1 MFEKSMKKCYFI
13 KGILSQMKVRK
24 ILGYKNGGKYM
35 QQPRMLSAK
44 EIANEV
50 VEVGKYKVSRKNSVV
65 IISGMLAGLF
75 IALGYTVYLLV
86 YGQMENHFVGK
97 LIGAFL
103 FPVALILIL
112 LTGADLFTG
121 NTLIGKAYFKKE
133 VKLSAF
139 IKNLA
144 LVWIGNLLGTLL
156 GVALLTGAHL
166 FTNGVDPG
174 VADSIR
180 HIAEVKINT
189 LSTSEV
195 FFRAILCNILIA
207 GGVYVAYAAKDV
219 AGKCILNIIVVAV
232 FAIMGVEHCIAN
244 MIDLSMAK
252 VLGADI
258 SYAGMAWNIFIATI
272 GNIIGGFVIVVPYYY
287 NFIHSYKNRQ
297 H

>member
-1 MFEKSMKKCYFI
+1 
-13 KGILSQMKVRK
+13 
-24 ILGYKNGGKYM
+24 M

-65 IISGMLAGLF
+65 VISGMLAGLF
-75 IALGYTVYLLV
+75 IALGYTIYLLM
-86 YGQMENHFVGK
+86 YGQMSDPFVGK
-97 LIGAFL
+97 IVGAFL

-144 LVWIGNLLGTLL
+144 LVWVGNLLGVLL

-166 FTNGVDPG
+166 FTTGVSEQ
-174 VADSIR
+174 VAENIR
-180 HIAEVKINT
+180 HLAEVKVNT
-189 LSTSEV
+189 LTTSEV
-195 FFRAILCNILIA
+195 FFRGILCNILIA
-207 GGVYVAYAAKDV
+207 GGVYVAYCAKDV
-219 AGKCILNIIVVAV
+219 TGKCILNIVIVAV
-232 FAIMGVEHCIAN
+232 FALMGVEHCVAN
-244 MIDLSMAK
+244 MFVLSMAK
-252 VLGADI
+252 VLGAHI
-258 SYAGMAWNIFIATI
+258 TFGGIAWNIFIATI
-272 GNIIGGFVIVVPYYY
+272 ANIVGGFVIVIPYYY
-287 NFIHSYKNRQ
+287 NFIHAYNKKN

>member
-1 MFEKSMKKCYFI
+1 MKKCYFI

-24 ILGYKNGGKYM
+24 ILGYENGGKYM

-244 MIDLSMAK
+244 MFVLSMAK

>member
-1 MFEKSMKKCYFI
+1 
-13 KGILSQMKVRK
+13 
-24 ILGYKNGGKYM
+24 M

-50 VEVGKYKVSRKNSVV
+50 VEVGKYKVGRKNSVV
-65 IISGMLAGLF
+65 LISGMLAGLF
-75 IALGYTVYLLV
+75 ISLGYTAYLLV

-97 LIGAFL
+97 LIGSFL

-121 NTLIGKAYFKKE
+121 NTLIGKAYFKKD
-133 VKLSAF
+133 VTMAQF
-139 IKNLA
+139 IKNLV
-144 LVWIGNLLGTLL
+144 LVWVGNLLGIIV
-156 GVALLTGAHL
+156 GIVLLTGAQL
-166 FTNGVDPG
+166 FTSGVSPD

-180 HIAEVKINT
+180 HLAEVKANDLTTMQI
-189 LSTSEV
+189 
-195 FFRAILCNILIA
+195 FFRGILCNILIA

-219 AGKCILNIIVVAV
+219 AGKCILSILVVAV

-244 MIDLSMAK
+244 MFVLGMGK

-258 SYAGMAWNIFIATI
+258 TFGGMAWNVLVATI
-272 GNIIGGFVIVVPYYY
+272 GNIVGGFVIVIPYYY
-287 NFIHSYKNRQ
+287 NFIHSYKNKQ